1 MDNELEQMIIKQ
13 KIKIKQLKK
22 EIANNKEIVNEYSY
36 NGQRYNN
43 QNIDLKREN
52 FLLKRKINENEKVI
66 LQFMNVAQESRY
78 KIELLLKENEQI
90 KKENIMLKKNLNN
103 NSKNNKKEDNSEE
116 ILEKLKREINV
127 LVNKKDNNFHKH
139 NNYTVNLENDNVI
152 KLTKQNQ
159 DLIAQ
164 NKLYENQIN
173 NMKNQIQ
180 VLTEK
185 LNMLQNVSTTI
196 HSNTCCLNSRSRNFG
211 SINYSFTSDNICRN
225 NLNQTDRFPQSF
237 TYEI

>member
-78 KIELLLKENEQI
+78 KIELLLKENESLS
-90 KKENIMLKKNLNN
+90 KEIEQK
-103 NSKNNKKEDNSEE
+103 
-116 ILEKLKREINV
+116 IRE
-127 LVNKKDNNFHKH
+127 F
-139 NNYTVNLENDNVI
+139 YG
-152 KLTKQNQ
+152 
-159 DLIAQ
+159 IA
-164 NKLYENQIN
+164 K
-173 NMKNQIQ
+173 
-180 VLTEK
+180 
-185 LNMLQNVSTTI
+185 
-196 HSNTCCLNSRSRNFG
+196 
-211 SINYSFTSDNICRN
+211 
-225 NLNQTDRFPQSF
+225 
-237 TYEI
+237 

>member
-196 HSNTCCLNSRSRNFG
+196 HSNTCCLNTRSRNFG
-211 SINYSFTSDNICRN
+211 SINNSFTSDNICRN

>member
-103 NSKNNKKEDNSEE
+103 N
-116 ILEKLKREINV
+116 
-127 LVNKKDNNFHKH
+127 
-139 NNYTVNLENDNVI
+139 
-152 KLTKQNQ
+152 
-159 DLIAQ
+159 
-164 NKLYENQIN
+164 
-173 NMKNQIQ
+173 
-180 VLTEK
+180 
-185 LNMLQNVSTTI
+185 
-196 HSNTCCLNSRSRNFG
+196 
-211 SINYSFTSDNICRN
+211 
-225 NLNQTDRFPQSF
+225 
-237 TYEI
+237 